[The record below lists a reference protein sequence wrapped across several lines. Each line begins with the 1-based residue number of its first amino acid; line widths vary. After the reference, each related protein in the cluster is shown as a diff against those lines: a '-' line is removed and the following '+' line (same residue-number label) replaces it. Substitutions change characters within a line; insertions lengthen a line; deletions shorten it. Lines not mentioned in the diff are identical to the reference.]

1 MTALSVW
8 RRCINLI
15 IVTTVIAGS
24 ALAQDP
30 AKKSFPPEQ
39 IKQGASVYARN
50 CVTCHGARMANPDW
64 AIDLRTFPKDERARF
79 VDSVTNGKNAMPP
92 WADVL
97 KPDEIEALWAY
108 VVAGEPPK

>member
-1 MTALSVW
+1 
-8 RRCINLI
+8 
-15 IVTTVIAGS
+15 
-24 ALAQDP
+24 
-30 AKKSFPPEQ
+30 
-39 IKQGASVYARN
+39 
-50 CVTCHGARMANPDW
+50 MANPDW